1 MLTTQQTN
9 KAKECGN
16 ILLRCGRE
24 GWQKT
29 LDDVQYLTRVT
40 VIEINR
46 LLGYGG
52 ALRDDNLLESALA
65 APKNAGYYEGA
76 DLVTQAATLIERLAL
91 NHPFIDGNK
100 RTALIA
106 GSTFLFIN
114 SFYVVYKDEM
124 DEAAYGIEIEL
135 LVAKKDFRRFMQWFE
150 AHIQPYEGGYV
161 DEEG

>member
-1 MLTTQQTN
+1 M
-9 KAKECGN
+9 
-16 ILLRCGRE
+16 
-24 GWQKT
+24 QKT
-29 LDDVQYLTRVT
+29 PDDVQYLTRVT

-100 RTALIA
+100 RTSMIA
-106 GSTFLFIN
+106 GSSFLFIN
-114 SFYVVYKDEM
+114 NLHIVYKDE
-124 DEAAYGIEIEL
+124 DEELVYAREIEL
-135 LVAKKDFRRFMQWFE
+135 LVAQKDFKRFIQWLE
-150 AHIQPYEGGYV
+150 KHIHPYEGGYV
-161 DEEG
+161 DGAEG